1 MNLGNCFSVII
12 FLTSTV
18 SNRNI
23 WRWEEAT
30 NKSEVDLDICIKYNL
45 NCK

>member
-1 MNLGNCFSVII
+1 MNLGNCFSVITFFI
-12 FLTSTV
+12 STV

-30 NKSEVDLDICIKYNL
+30 NKSEDLDICIKYNL